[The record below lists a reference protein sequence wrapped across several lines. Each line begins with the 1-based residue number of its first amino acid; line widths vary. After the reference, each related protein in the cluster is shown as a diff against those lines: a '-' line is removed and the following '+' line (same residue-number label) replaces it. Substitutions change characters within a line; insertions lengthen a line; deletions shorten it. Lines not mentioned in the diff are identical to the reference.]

1 MTEVKGCP
9 VDHSQLNVLG
19 GDGETLPMPGTR
31 DKYGFAT
38 AVNTKKNGLLG
49 VVEQLWREHGDVSEL
64 RVGPR
69 RLVVLAHPD
78 HVRMVT
84 LEQMDK
90 YTKGASYDPVRK
102 YWMGDGVATSVG
114 AQWKSQRQVL
124 APFFTPKSV
133 REYVPLFFEDV
144 QWFSTR
150 WTPESAGAE
159 PVDMVPE
166 MATLTASILLKTL
179 FSTAGRDVIAQLKGA
194 VETMI
199 TYTSG
204 RNTDKFKAPEWV
216 PTSGRRSYDQARQRV
231 DEFIL
236 GVITERRRMPAED
249 RPDDLLTKMI
259 ANESK
264 LGPADRA
271 DMVLRDQCVTM
282 FIAGY
287 ETTARTLAFVWYLL
301 ANNPES
307 AVRLRAEVDALPD
320 DFTVDDLDR
329 APYSLCVIK
338 EALRLHP
345 PAPLYLRDVVEPVR
359 IGPYVAQPGSI
370 VVVAPYL
377 THRHPDFWTDPERFD
392 PDRWA
397 DNAEKSM
404 HPFAFHPF
412 SAGPRVC
419 IGKSFAYLEA
429 QILLVTLARLFAPE
443 RVPGYAPKWRMR
455 GVLGPEGGMPMTIRR
470 RVK

>member
-1 MTEVKGCP
+1 MTDVNTCP
-9 VDHSQLNVLG
+9 VDHTQFAALAG
-19 GDGETLPMPGTR
+19 AGESAPIPGTHDR
-31 DKYGFAT
+31 YGVAT
-38 AVNTKKNGLLG
+38 AVNTKRNGLLH
-49 VVEQLWREHGDVSEL
+49 VVEQLWREHGDISEL
-64 RVGPR
+64 QVGSR
-69 RLVVLAHPD
+69 RIVVLAHPD

-133 REYVPLFFEDV
+133 REYVPLFFDDV
-144 QWFSTR
+144 RWFSAR
-150 WTPESAGAE
+150 WTPDSMGSE

-199 TYTSG
+199 RYTSG
-204 RNTDKFKAPEWV
+204 RNTDRFKAPEWF
-216 PTSGRRSYDQARQRV
+216 PTAGRRDYDEARKRV
-231 DEFIL
+231 DDFIL
-236 GVITERRRMPAED
+236 GVIAERRRMPVEE
-249 RPDDLLTKMI
+249 RPADLLTKMI
-259 ANESK
+259 VNEDK
-264 LGPADRA
+264 LGPADQV
-271 DMVLRDQCVTM
+271 DQLLRDQCVTM

-301 ANNPES
+301 ANNPEV
-307 AVRLRAEVDALPD
+307 AVKLRAEVDALPE
-320 DFTVDDLDR
+320 DFTVEDLDR
-329 APYSLCVIK
+329 APYSLGVIK
-338 EALRLHP
+338 ESLRLHP
-345 PAPLYLRDVVEPVR
+345 PAPIYLRDVVEPVR
-359 IGPYVAQPGSI
+359 IGPHVAPAGSI
-370 VVVAPYL
+370 VVLAPYL
-377 THRHPDFWTDPERFD
+377 THRHPEFWTDPDKFD
-392 PDRWA
+392 PERWA
-397 DNAEKSM
+397 GGAERGM

-419 IGKSFAYLEA
+419 IGRSFAYLES

-455 GVLGPEGGMPMTIRR
+455 GVLGPEGGMPMIIRR
-470 RVK
+470 RAK